1 MSDNPYRFT
10 VKVVPPDKHYSD
22 KWWDVVL
29 ADNDGTLMLLDS
41 CTTEAEANL
50 HADLILRALREAGRE
65 G

>member
-10 VKVVPPDKHYSD
+10 VKVIYGYSR
-22 KWWDVVL
+22 WIVWLSGSGL
-29 ADNDGTLMLLDS
+29 ADSNMGFFG
-41 CTTEAEANL
+41 TEAEANL